1 MESAGARPQGLEVDV
16 IDPGTSTADA
26 TAGSDTTSLSTA
38 DETNPQK
45 RPTIHSRAE
54 WGADESIR
62 KGDPDYGEVRGAVVH
77 HTAGVNGYS
86 REEVPAIMRGML
98 EDVGP
103 RLRTGA
109 VVLSKTVRVTGTGE
123 GVIAA
128 PLEGVAKAHPDMSL
142 GSYPFFSPPDVYGA
156 NLVLRGRDA
165 AELDAAERELVA
177 ALEEAGANNI
187 ERVANPA

>member
-62 KGDPDYGEVRGAVVH
+62 KGDPDYGEVRGAVLH
-77 HTAGVNGYS
+77 
-86 REEVPAIMRGML
+86 
-98 EDVGP
+98 
-103 RLRTGA
+103 
-109 VVLSKTVRVTGTGE
+109 LSL
-123 GVIAA
+123 I
-128 PLEGVAKAHPDMSL
+128 H
-142 GSYPFFSPPDVYGA
+142 
-156 NLVLRGRDA
+156 
-165 AELDAAERELVA
+165 
-177 ALEEAGANNI
+177 I
-187 ERVANPA
+187 